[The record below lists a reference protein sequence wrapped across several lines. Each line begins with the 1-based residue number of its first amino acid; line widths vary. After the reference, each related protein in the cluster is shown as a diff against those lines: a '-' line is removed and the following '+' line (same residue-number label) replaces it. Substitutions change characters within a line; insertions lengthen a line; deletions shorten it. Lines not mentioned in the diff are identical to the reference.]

1 MMHEV
6 PPIVIDTREQ
16 TPLVF
21 PSGVAT
27 VRGTLRTGDYSVAG
41 HEAAFTVERK
51 SLADLVNT
59 VIHERERF
67 ERELERMAAFAFRRL
82 LIVAPFREVARGGYR
97 FSRANPAAVLASV
110 ATFEVRYGVPAVFA
124 HDAGEA
130 AALIVLWARY
140 FDREARQAARP

>member
-1 MMHEV
+1 MHEV

-51 SLADLVNT
+51 SLSDFT
-59 VIHERERF
+59 S
-67 ERELERMAAFAFRRL
+67 
-82 LIVAPFREVARGGYR
+82 ARGSSGNLN
-97 FSRANPAAVLASV
+97 A
-110 ATFEVRYGVPAVFA
+110 
-124 HDAGEA
+124 
-130 AALIVLWARY
+130 
-140 FDREARQAARP
+140 